1 MEHYA
6 IHLYQLNN

>member
-1 MEHYA
+1 MEHHS